1 MKPGEWSG
9 ALTSAIRAPI
19 GKKRVKL
26 NGVPNTDALKPSGIE
41 VVSVGV
47 YLFALIWIS
56 WPYAEPGNELSPARL
71 K

>member
-1 MKPGEWSG
+1 
-9 ALTSAIRAPI
+9 
-19 GKKRVKL
+19 L
-26 NGVPNTDALKPSGIE
+26 NGVSNNGALKPSGIE

-56 WPYAEPGNELSPARL
+56 WWYAEPGNELSPARL